1 MQSRHVITCAL
12 SATMLLHLHAAAIA
26 QPAPRYKVVDTTE
39 FARVVDINAAGAV
52 LVKRASSSLLWTE
65 SSSITFGQSDFT
77 PTSSLAAFGW
87 PASGCA
93 LEDVTFEP
101 RRLMNNN
108 SVYGVLSATNDCIS
122 NPPPGVIG
130 GTRGNFLARRRGL
143 LPSQSTYE
151 LLDELGEEAV
161 GAPQTPFRGGPSLFS
176 IQDVPAGHLVAHYR
190 NLCNNVGPGDN
201 CDQSVFPQPQTGTS
215 LRTYSLT
222 SASSSQV
229 LLGWNAPSSCNE
241 PFAPPCDS
249 LGVNPLF
256 RAFSND
262 YYESGS
268 PVRQA
273 GAGCGFVFNGL
284 NSSFILTGSGNLL
297 RSRQID
303 CEPADGSAPELWR
316 RGLFAVSTSTLTETL
331 KGQIGIPT
339 AFESGKPYL
348 WRETSTS
355 VSSLTHRIAHMNA
368 FGDTYAL
375 ATSVQTTNDT
385 LSPVD
390 DATAVTNQ
398 WVTFNSSG
406 EPIVLGAADTIAALS
421 DSRDFYRLAG
431 NEVSPQL
438 IRFNPAD
445 ATVSKVILNNGSI
458 ICNSFNGQSITVQGI
473 FNLGF
478 ATNNLGDLVFAI
490 ATSAGPSALVL
501 YVANTDQ
508 FYPLVIAGQQWDSTR
523 AVDQFDTETLLG
535 EGGPIGSGNN
545 GRAQRINDARQVL
558 VKLTLSDASTVVVR
572 IDFNAGEYCNGC
584 VPPTNNDIDFNNN
597 GVFPE
602 DQDVIDFFDVIAG
615 GECSVC
621 DDIDINNNGVFPED
635 ADVVCFFTLLAG
647 GTCDGV
653 CN

>member
-1 MQSRHVITCAL
+1 
-12 SATMLLHLHAAAIA
+12 
-26 QPAPRYKVVDTTE
+26 
-39 FARVVDINAAGAV
+39 
-52 LVKRASSSLLWTE
+52 
-65 SSSITFGQSDFT
+65 
-77 PTSSLAAFGW
+77 
-87 PASGCA
+87 
-93 LEDVTFEP
+93 
-101 RRLMNNN
+101 
-108 SVYGVLSATNDCIS
+108 
-122 NPPPGVIG
+122 
-130 GTRGNFLARRRGL
+130 
-143 LPSQSTYE
+143 
-151 LLDELGEEAV
+151 
-161 GAPQTPFRGGPSLFS
+161 
-176 IQDVPAGHLVAHYR
+176 
-190 NLCNNVGPGDN
+190 
-201 CDQSVFPQPQTGTS
+201 
-215 LRTYSLT
+215 
-222 SASSSQV
+222 
-229 LLGWNAPSSCNE
+229 
-241 PFAPPCDS
+241 
-249 LGVNPLF
+249 
-256 RAFSND
+256 
-262 YYESGS
+262 
-268 PVRQA
+268 
-273 GAGCGFVFNGL
+273 
-284 NSSFILTGSGNLL
+284 
-297 RSRQID
+297 
-303 CEPADGSAPELWR
+303 
-316 RGLFAVSTSTLTETL
+316 
-331 KGQIGIPT
+331 
-339 AFESGKPYL
+339 
-348 WRETSTS
+348 
-355 VSSLTHRIAHMNA
+355 MNA